1 MIPSKFSE
9 ICYLNYFW
17 ICSVIYIFF
26 ADCKESYGENSIW
39 DESML
44 CAGEA
49 GKDSC
54 EGDSGGPLTY
64 NDVHIG
70 IVSWGQGC
78 ALPGYPGVYAQ
89 TDAFLD
95 FIRQN
100 SGPIN
105 IKSHSTSKWPLRLWN
120 DIV

>member
-1 MIPSKFSE
+1 MLFKLLF
-9 ICYLNYFW
+9 LN
-17 ICSVIYIFF
+17 SVIFIF

-39 DESML
+39 EESML

-64 NDVHIG
+64 NDVHVG

-89 TDAFLD
+89 TEAFLD

-100 SGPIN
+100 SGPIF
-105 IKSHSTSKWPLRLWN
+105 
-120 DIV
+120 

>member
-1 MIPSKFSE
+1 MT
-9 ICYLNYFW
+9 
-17 ICSVIYIFF
+17 
-26 ADCKESYGENSIW
+26 DCKDSYGENSIW
-39 DESML
+39 EESML
-44 CAGEA
+44 CAGET

-64 NDVHIG
+64 NDVHVG

-100 SGPIN
+100 SGPIFWSIDVTFIESN
-105 IKSHSTSKWPLRLWN
+105 AEKFGLHTYYMYIFVK
-120 DIV
+120 